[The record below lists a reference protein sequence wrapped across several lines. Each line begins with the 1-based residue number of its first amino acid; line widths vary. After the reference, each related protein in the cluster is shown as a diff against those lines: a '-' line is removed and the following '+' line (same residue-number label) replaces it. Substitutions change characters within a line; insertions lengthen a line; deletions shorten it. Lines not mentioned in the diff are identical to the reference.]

1 MVGESGRLVV
11 RPTLC
16 VLTPATFALGDHPV
30 RANDARCLWDMT
42 EPTDRHLLS
51 TREAAELLGV
61 TQDAVR
67 MAIVIPNNGT
77 AAGIEGPGRPSPAAR
92 PLAHAYT
99 LGVVAEFQGFL
110 RALHDLAVERW
121 MVTAVDEDRLRPQ
134 VEAAAVQ
141 DRSLDRGKAT
151 VRGITDDFGR
161 IGLRG
166 LSGKLKNGN
175 PKWDPDPGRGDM
187 AEYNDLTALRGP
199 PLLSVS
205 RAAK

>member
-1 MVGESGRLVV
+1 MAYARSIPLLDWLGPR
-11 RPTLC
+11 RDTIQTL
-16 VLTPATFALGDHPV
+16 
-30 RANDARCLWDMT
+30 
-42 EPTDRHLLS
+42 
-51 TREAAELLGV
+51 EAAYG
-61 TQDAVR
+61 
-67 MAIVIPNNGT
+67 M
-77 AAGIEGPGRPSPAAR
+77 AAGIDGPGRPSPAAR

-121 MVTAVDEDRLRPQ
+121 MVTAVEEDRLRPQ

-141 DRSLDRGKAT
+141 DRSLDGGNAT

-187 AEYNDLTALRGP
+187 AEYNDLTALRNALAHGNERQVGRLRQKQP
-199 PLLSVS
+199 PVLDTLGWTRDRLPGLTRTARVLDRVVWDHLS
-205 RAAK
+205 ATLQTKPW